1 MIPSRAKSE
10 AFANE
15 SEGLNW
21 KGRTNFVLTA
31 FPDNLQNRM
40 LRLAEDT
47 KTRKSV
53 QAVLITTHGLI
64 LNEYSDIV
72 QSVVTTDDL
81 F

>member
-10 AFANE
+10 AFA
-15 SEGLNW
+15 
-21 KGRTNFVLTA
+21 NFVLTA

-47 KTRKSV
+47 KTRKAV

-72 QSVVTTDDL
+72 QSVVTMDGL
-81 F
+81 FD

>member
-21 KGRTNFVLTA
+21 KGRTYFVLTA